1 MQYTISMQY
10 QSIGSTGK
18 IYKKGKLQSFQL
30 TLHHKRHLFLHQRT
44 TNNTRRSNNI
54 GMNLICFLL
63 RLYTNTSNS
72 MPFRNVSA
80 DLSFFF

>member
-1 MQYTISMQY
+1 MQY

-30 TLHHKRHLFLHQRT
+30 TLRLHHKRHLFLHQRP

-63 RLYTNTSNS
+63 QLYTNI
-72 MPFRNVSA
+72 
-80 DLSFFF
+80 